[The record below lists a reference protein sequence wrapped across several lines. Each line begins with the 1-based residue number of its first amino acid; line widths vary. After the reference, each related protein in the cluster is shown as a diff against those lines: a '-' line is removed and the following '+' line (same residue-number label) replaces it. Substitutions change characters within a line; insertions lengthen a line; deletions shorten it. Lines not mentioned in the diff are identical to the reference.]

1 MQNKRADDL
10 EELVV
15 SRIFTFRH
23 EAEIARGMLEA
34 DGIEAV
40 IASDDCGGQ
49 KPLMGA
55 ASGGA
60 RLLVRRSDAEKV
72 RKLLE

>member
-1 MQNKRADDL
+1 MQNKRADGV

-15 SRIFTFRH
+15 AHVYTFRH

-40 IASDDCGGQ
+40 IAADDCGGLR
-49 KPLMGA
+49 PLMGA

-60 RLLVRRSDAEKV
+60 KLLVRRSDVEKA

>member
-1 MQNKRADDL
+1 MREQA
-10 EELVV
+10 EGELIVARV
-15 SRIFTFRH
+15 FTFRH

-40 IASDDCGGQ
+40 IVADDCGGLR
-49 KPLMGA
+49 PFVGA

-60 RLLVRRSDAEKV
+60 RLLVRRSDAQKA